1 MLFQKR
7 FVYFVNSKSAN
18 FAAVLV
24 ETLDIVPVKPI
35 ISAETTVG
43 IDLEI
48 KDFAITSN
56 GEIFSNPKNLKKS
69 ISKLKFIQRKFSK
82 HKGQRTKKKLAIL
95 HEKVVNRRNDFL
107 HKVTK
112 KLISDNQTIAF
123 SVGIPSGENLNVKGM
138 IQAQAIQDV
147 SWGRFETLLNYKSE
161 WYGSNIIQIGRF
173 EPK

>member
-56 GEIFSNPKNLKKS
+56 GEIFSNPKNLKNLSLSSNSFNVNFQNIKD
-69 ISKLKFIQRKFSK
+69 KEQRKNLPYC
-82 HKGQRTKKKLAIL
+82 TKK
-95 HEKVVNRRNDFL
+95 
-107 HKVTK
+107 
-112 KLISDNQTIAF
+112 
-123 SVGIPSGENLNVKGM
+123 
-138 IQAQAIQDV
+138 
-147 SWGRFETLLNYKSE
+147 
-161 WYGSNIIQIGRF
+161 
-173 EPK
+173 